1 MGLPVDI
8 ADREEVRPMFEGS
21 WTQVKIEGSEDSRVV
36 SSDELSDEG
45 TESSG
50 SHDPNGKLIQR
61 PQETVEEF
69 IRRIH
74 GDDTKRVLTGYHESP
89 ALDLGASIGSVE
101 SHRGASLPEVPSDAG
116 RDSAMGDSDKE
127 NHPPRSPRR
136 IRAPRPTPYLRR
148 VLRSRTI
155 VSRSSSPEV

>member
-1 MGLPVDI
+1 MGLPVEITDK
-8 ADREEVRPMFEGS
+8 EEVHPMFEGS
-21 WTQVKIEGSEDSRVV
+21 WTQVKVAESEDSRVM

-50 SHDPNGKLIQR
+50 SHDPNGKLVQR
-61 PQETVEEF
+61 PQETVEVF

-74 GDDTKRVLTGYHESP
+74 GEDAERVLTSYQESP
-89 ALDLGASIGSVE
+89 ALDLGASIGSAE

-116 RDSAMGDSDKE
+116 RDSAVGDSDKE
-127 NHPPRSPRR
+127 NHPPRSSRR

-155 VSRSSSPEV
+155 ASRSSSPEA

>member
-1 MGLPVDI
+1 VGLQVEI
-8 ADREEVRPMFEGS
+8 ADKETVLPMFEGS
-21 WTQVKIEGSEDSRVV
+21 WTQVKVEESEDSGVV

-45 TESSG
+45 AESSG
-50 SHDPNGKLIQR
+50 SHDPNGELIQR

-69 IRRIH
+69 IHGIH
-74 GDDTKRVLTGYHESP
+74 GDDAERVLTGYRESP

-116 RDSAMGDSDKE
+116 RDSAMGDSNKE
-127 NHPPRSPRR
+127 NRPPHSPRR
-136 IRAPRPTPYLRR
+136 IRAPCPTPHLRR

-155 VSRSSSPEV
+155 ASRSSSPEA

>member
-1 MGLPVDI
+1 
-8 ADREEVRPMFEGS
+8 MFEGS
-21 WTQVKIEGSEDSRVV
+21 WTWVKAEESEDSGVI

-50 SHDPNGKLIQR
+50 YHDPNDELVQC

-74 GDDTKRVLTGYHESP
+74 GGDAERVLTGYRESP
-89 ALDLGASIGSVE
+89 ALDLGVSIGSAE
-101 SHRGASLPEVPSDAG
+101 SHRGASSPEVPSDAG
-116 RDSAMGDSDKE
+116 GDSAMGDSNKE

-148 VLRSRTI
+148 FLRSRTI
-155 VSRSSSPEV
+155 ASRSSSPEV